1 MSLRLDTFLHNEFLS
16 YWVEKDYA
24 IEYFDELSIIL
35 VESLPFI
42 YISK

>member
-1 MSLRLDTFLHNEFLS
+1 MSLRLDTFLNNEFLS

-24 IEYFDELSIIL
+24 IEYFDIELSIF